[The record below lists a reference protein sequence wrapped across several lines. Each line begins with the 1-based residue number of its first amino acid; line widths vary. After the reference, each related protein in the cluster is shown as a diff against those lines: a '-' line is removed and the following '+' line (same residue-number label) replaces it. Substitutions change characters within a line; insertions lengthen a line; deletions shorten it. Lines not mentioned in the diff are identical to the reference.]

1 MTIIDISKE
10 LFSTPAY
17 PGDPTASLRFVQRL
31 EEGGA
36 CNLSELTAGS
46 HNGTHMDAPLHFVEN
61 GADISEVELSR
72 CCGPCVVVK
81 ANGILNMQQMEQLL
95 KDTENPERLLLSGE
109 VWLSREAAVAAAMAG
124 VRLIGTQQ
132 ASIAPEEDSSG
143 PHCALLSAEVAV
155 LENLALETV
164 KPGAYL
170 LCALPLKNRGAEAAM
185 VRAVLFDGCW

>member
-1 MTIIDISKE
+1 MEILDISKE

-31 EEGGA
+31 ENGDV
-36 CNLSELTAGS
+36 CNLSELKAGS

-61 GADISEVELSR
+61 GADISEMDLSR
-72 CCGPCVVVK
+72 CCGPCVVVRTH
-81 ANGILNMQQMEQLL
+81 GVLDMQQMELIL
-95 KDTENPERLLLSGE
+95 RDTENPERLLLAGE
-109 VWLSREAAVAAAMAG
+109 VWLSREAAVVAAMAG

-132 ASIAPEEDSSG
+132 ASIAPEQDSAG

-155 LENLALETV
+155 LENLALENV

-185 VRAVLFDGCW
+185 VRAVLFDGDW